1 MRYVVALAVFLSLG
15 GCSGKQPEVSAADRL
30 KRYEELNR
38 LVEREGEKLYH
49 LEQATQA
56 AVPPVGTPAGQEWE
70 KAPSWH
76 KPSSKSST
84 FACAK
89 NETWP
94 RPSWISRKSRIS
106 CAHS

>member
-1 MRYVVALAVFLSLG
+1 MRYVVALAVLLSLG

-70 KAPSWH
+70 KAH
-76 KPSSKSST
+76 LAQAEQQKLYVRLCKERDVAKAELDKP
-84 FACAK
+84 
-89 NETWP
+89 
-94 RPSWISRKSRIS
+94 
-106 CAHS
+106 